1 VHFHS
6 CSHLPRA
13 LSSAARSLKG
23 MRSKPGIMGP
33 KSPYESGSVDDEI
46 AANVRPQ
53 KFSLREGER
62 DEREE
67 QKIRS
72 LPLVQC
78 VAVWYRVVQC
88 VAAFFYVL
96 QCVAVC

>member
-1 VHFHS
+1 
-6 CSHLPRA
+6 
-13 LSSAARSLKG
+13 
-23 MRSKPGIMGP
+23 MGP